1 MSGWMSVTM
10 SPSSWRAAQAWARVD
25 DGESVSDDVSATIEC
40 CRGDILQ
47 LVFTS
52 DDIARITATIT

>member
-1 MSGWMSVTM
+1 M